1 MQKGRKLGLDF
12 GSTRIGVAICDPDG
26 ILATPHSTIPSAPSG
41 SSLISEIKSICKSEE
56 IVAIV
61 VGLPRSLNGEI
72 SHAAKLVNDFI
83 AELSAQLPEIPVLTF
98 DERFTTTL
106 ANQALRASGRNAKE
120 GRAVIDQIAAVNILQ
135 SYLDANE

>member
-1 MQKGRKLGLDF
+1 MKKGRKLGLDF

-26 ILATPHSTIPSAPSG
+26 ILATPFSTLPSG
-41 SSLISEIKSICKSEE
+41 PELIAQISSICESEK

-61 VGLPRSLNGEI
+61 VGLPRSLSGEI
-72 SHAAKLVNDFI
+72 SHAANLVNDFI
-83 AELSAQLPEIPVLTF
+83 VQLTAHLPDLPILTF

-106 ANQALRASGRNAKE
+106 ANQALRASGRSAKD

-135 SYLDANE
+135 SYLDANG

>member
-26 ILATPHSTIPSAPSG
+26 ILATPYSTIPSG
-41 SSLISEIKSICKSEE
+41 LGLITQISAICASEE
-56 IVAIV
+56 IVEII

-72 SHAAKLVNDFI
+72 SHAARLVNDFI
-83 AELSAQLPEIPVLTF
+83 AELSAHLSEIRVLTF

>member
-26 ILATPHSTIPSAPSG
+26 ILATPHSTIASG
-41 SSLISEIKSICKSEE
+41 LDLINEIKAICESEQ

-72 SHAAKLVNDFI
+72 SHAANLVNDFI
-83 AELSAQLPEIPVLTF
+83 DELSIKIPEIPVLTF

-135 SYLDANE
+135 SYLDANV

>member
-26 ILATPHSTIPSAPSG
+26 ILATPYSTIPSG
-41 SSLISEIKSICKSEE
+41 LGLISQISAICSSEE
-56 IVAIV
+56 IVEII

-72 SHAAKLVNDFI
+72 SHAANLVNGFI
-83 AELSAQLPEIPVLTF
+83 AELSAYLPEIPVLTF

-120 GRAVIDQIAAVNILQ
+120 GRSVIDQIAAVNILQ

>member
-26 ILATPHSTIPSAPSG
+26 ILATPHSTIASG
-41 SSLISEIKSICKSEE
+41 LGLTNEIKEICESEQ

-72 SHAAKLVNDFI
+72 SHAANLVNDFI
-83 AELSAQLPEIPVLTF
+83 DELSIKIPEIPVLTF

-135 SYLDANE
+135 SYLDANV

>member
-1 MQKGRKLGLDF
+1 MKKGRKLGLDF

-26 ILATPHSTIPSAPSG
+26 ILATPFSTLPSG
-41 SSLISEIKSICKSEE
+41 PELIAQISLICESEE

-61 VGLPRSLNGEI
+61 VGLPRSLSGEI
-72 SHAAKLVNDFI
+72 SHAANLVNDFI
-83 AELSAQLPEIPVLTF
+83 VQLTAHLPDLPILTF

-106 ANQALRASGRNAKE
+106 ANQALRASGRSAKD

-135 SYLDANE
+135 SYLDANG

>member
-12 GSTRIGVAICDPDG
+12 GSTRIGLAICDPDG
-26 ILATPHSTIPSAPSG
+26 ILATPYSTIPSG
-41 SSLISEIKSICKSEE
+41 LDLISEISAICGSEE
-56 IVAIV
+56 IVEII

>member
-1 MQKGRKLGLDF
+1 
-12 GSTRIGVAICDPDG
+12 
-26 ILATPHSTIPSAPSG
+26 
-41 SSLISEIKSICKSEE
+41 
-56 IVAIV
+56 
-61 VGLPRSLNGEI
+61 
-72 SHAAKLVNDFI
+72 
-83 AELSAQLPEIPVLTF
+83 VLTF

>member
-26 ILATPHSTIPSAPSG
+26 ILATPYSTIPSG
-41 SSLISEIKSICKSEE
+41 LDLISEISAICGSEE
-56 IVAIV
+56 IVEII

-83 AELSAQLPEIPVLTF
+83 ADLSAQLPEIPVLTF

>member
-26 ILATPHSTIPSAPSG
+26 ILATPYATLTAAPG
-41 SSLISEIKSICKSEE
+41 LIGEIASICKSEE
-56 IVAIV
+56 IMTIV

-72 SHAAKLVNDFI
+72 SHAANLVIDFI
-83 AELSAQLPEIPVLTF
+83 SELTAHLPEMPIHTF

-106 ANQALRASGRNAKE
+106 ANQALRASGKNSKE
-120 GRAVIDQIAAVNILQ
+120 GRAVIDQIAAVGILQ
-135 SYLDANE
+135 SYLDANG

>member
-1 MQKGRKLGLDF
+1 MKKGRKLGLDF

-26 ILATPHSTIPSAPSG
+26 ILATPFSTLPSG
-41 SSLISEIKSICKSEE
+41 PELIAQISSICESEE

-61 VGLPRSLNGEI
+61 VGLPRSLSGEI
-72 SHAAKLVNDFI
+72 SHAANLVN
-83 AELSAQLPEIPVLTF
+83 ELTAHLPDLPILTF

-106 ANQALRASGRNAKE
+106 ANQALRASGRSAKD

-135 SYLDANE
+135 SYLDANG

>member
-26 ILATPHSTIPSAPSG
+26 ILATPHSTIASG
-41 SSLISEIKSICKSEE
+41 LDLINEIKAICESEQ

-72 SHAAKLVNDFI
+72 SHAANLVNDFI
-83 AELSAQLPEIPVLTF
+83 DELSIKIPEIPVLTF

-120 GRAVIDQIAAVNILQ
+120 SRAVIDQIAAVNILQ
-135 SYLDANE
+135 SYLDANV

>member
-1 MQKGRKLGLDF
+1 MKKGRKLGLDF

-26 ILATPHSTIPSAPSG
+26 ILATPFSTLPSG
-41 SSLISEIKSICKSEE
+41 PELIAQISSICESEE

-61 VGLPRSLNGEI
+61 VGLPRSLSGEI
-72 SHAAKLVNDFI
+72 SHAANLVNDFI
-83 AELSAQLPEIPVLTF
+83 MQLTAHLPDLPILTF

-106 ANQALRASGRNAKE
+106 ANQALRASGRSAKD

-135 SYLDANE
+135 SYLDANG

>member
-26 ILATPHSTIPSAPSG
+26 MLATPHSTIPSG
-41 SSLISEIKSICKSEE
+41 LGLISEISAICGSEE
-56 IVAIV
+56 IVEII

>member
-26 ILATPHSTIPSAPSG
+26 ILATPYSTIA
-41 SSLISEIKSICKSEE
+41 SSSTLISEVAAICEAEE
-56 IVAIV
+56 IVAII

-72 SHAAKLVNDFI
+72 SHAANLVNNFI
-83 AELSAQLPEIPVLTF
+83 AELSSQLPEIPVHTF

-106 ANQALRASGRNAKE
+106 ANQALRASGRSAKE

-135 SYLDANE
+135 SYLDANG

>member
-1 MQKGRKLGLDF
+1 MKKGRKLGLDF

-26 ILATPHSTIPSAPSG
+26 ILATPFATLPSG
-41 SSLISEIKSICKSEE
+41 QELIAQISSICKSEE

-61 VGLPRSLNGEI
+61 VGLPRSLSGEI
-72 SHAAKLVNDFI
+72 SHAANLVNDFI
-83 AELSAQLPEIPVLTF
+83 AQLTTHLPDLQILTF

-106 ANQALRASGRNAKE
+106 ANQALRDSGRSVKD

-135 SYLDANE
+135 SYLDANG

>member
-26 ILATPHSTIPSAPSG
+26 ILATPYSTIPSG
-41 SSLISEIKSICKSEE
+41 LDLISEISAICGSEE
-56 IVAIV
+56 IVEII

-83 AELSAQLPEIPVLTF
+83 ADLSAQLPEIPVLTF

-106 ANQALRASGRNAKE
+106 ANQALRASGRNTKE

>member
-26 ILATPHSTIPSAPSG
+26 ILATPYSTIPSG
-41 SSLISEIKSICKSEE
+41 LSLISQISAICGSEE
-56 IVAIV
+56 IVEII

-83 AELSAQLPEIPVLTF
+83 AELSAQLPEIPILTF

>member
-26 ILATPHSTIPSAPSG
+26 ILATPYSTIQSG
-41 SSLISEIKSICKSEE
+41 LDLISEITAICESEE

-72 SHAAKLVNDFI
+72 SHAANLVNGFI
-83 AELSAQLPEIPVLTF
+83 VELTSQLPDIPVLTF

-106 ANQALRASGRNAKE
+106 ASQALRASGRNAKE
-120 GRAVIDQIAAVNILQ
+120 GRAVIDQISAVNILQ

>member
-1 MQKGRKLGLDF
+1 MKKGRKLGLDF
-12 GSTRIGVAICDPDG
+12 GSTRIGLAICDPDG
-26 ILATPHSTIPSAPSG
+26 ILATPYSTIPSG
-41 SSLISEIKSICKSEE
+41 LDLISEISAICGSEE
-56 IVAIV
+56 IVEII

-83 AELSAQLPEIPVLTF
+83 ADLSAQLPEIPVLTF

-106 ANQALRASGRNAKE
+106 ANQALRASGRNTKE

>member
-1 MQKGRKLGLDF
+1 MKKGRKLGLDF

-26 ILATPHSTIPSAPSG
+26 ILATPFATLPSG
-41 SSLISEIKSICKSEE
+41 PELIAQISSICKSEE

-61 VGLPRSLNGEI
+61 VGLPRSLSGEI
-72 SHAAKLVNDFI
+72 SHAANLVNDFI
-83 AELSAQLPEIPVLTF
+83 MQLTAHLPDLPILTF

-106 ANQALRASGRNAKE
+106 ANQALRASGRSAKD

-135 SYLDANE
+135 SYLDANG

>member
-1 MQKGRKLGLDF
+1 MKKGRKLGLDF

-26 ILATPHSTIPSAPSG
+26 ILATPFSTLPSG
-41 SSLISEIKSICKSEE
+41 PELIAQISSICESEE

-61 VGLPRSLNGEI
+61 VGLPRSLSGEI
-72 SHAAKLVNDFI
+72 SHAANLVNDFI
-83 AELSAQLPEIPVLTF
+83 VQLTAHLPDLPILTF

-106 ANQALRASGRNAKE
+106 ANQALRASGRSAKE

-135 SYLDANE
+135 SYLDANG

>member
-26 ILATPHSTIPSAPSG
+26 ILATPYSTI
-41 SSLISEIKSICKSEE
+41 SSSSTLISEVAAICESEE
-56 IVAIV
+56 IVAII

-72 SHAAKLVNDFI
+72 SHAANLVNDFI
-83 AELSAQLPEIPVLTF
+83 AELSSQLPETPVHTF

-106 ANQALRASGRNAKE
+106 ANQALRASGRSAKE

-135 SYLDANE
+135 SYLDANG

>member
-1 MQKGRKLGLDF
+1 MGLITQI
-12 GSTRIGVAICDPDG
+12 SAIC
-26 ILATPHSTIPSAPSG
+26 S
-41 SSLISEIKSICKSEE
+41 SEE
-56 IVAIV
+56 IVEII

-72 SHAAKLVNDFI
+72 SHAANLVNDFI
-83 AELSAQLPEIPVLTF
+83 TELSAHLPEIPVLTF

-120 GRAVIDQIAAVNILQ
+120 GRSVIDQIAAVNILQ

>member
-1 MQKGRKLGLDF
+1 MKKGRKLGLDF

-26 ILATPHSTIPSAPSG
+26 ILATPFSTLPSG
-41 SSLISEIKSICKSEE
+41 PELIAQISSICESEE

-61 VGLPRSLNGEI
+61 VGLPRSLSGEI
-72 SHAAKLVNDFI
+72 SHAANFVNDFI
-83 AELSAQLPEIPVLTF
+83 VQLTAHLPDLPILTF

-106 ANQALRASGRNAKE
+106 ANQALRDSGRSAKD

-135 SYLDANE
+135 SYLDANG

>member
-26 ILATPHSTIPSAPSG
+26 ILATPFSTLPSG
-41 SSLISEIKSICKSEE
+41 PELIAQISSICESEE

-61 VGLPRSLNGEI
+61 VGLPRSLSGEI
-72 SHAAKLVNDFI
+72 SHAANLVNDFI
-83 AELSAQLPEIPVLTF
+83 VQLTAHLPDLPILTF

-106 ANQALRASGRNAKE
+106 ANQALRASGRNVKD

-135 SYLDANE
+135 SYLDANG

>member
-26 ILATPHSTIPSAPSG
+26 ILATPHSTIASG
-41 SSLISEIKSICKSEE
+41 LDLINEIKAICESEQ

-61 VGLPRSLNGEI
+61 VGLPRSLNGEL
-72 SHAAKLVNDFI
+72 SHAANLVNDFI
-83 AELSAQLPEIPVLTF
+83 DELSIKITEIPVLTF

-120 GRAVIDQIAAVNILQ
+120 SRAVIDQIAAVNILQ
-135 SYLDANE
+135 SYLDANV

>member
-26 ILATPHSTIPSAPSG
+26 ILATPHSTIASG
-41 SSLISEIKSICKSEE
+41 LGLINDIKAICESEQ

-72 SHAAKLVNDFI
+72 SHAANLVNDFI
-83 AELSAQLPEIPVLTF
+83 DELSKKIPEIPVLTF

-106 ANQALRASGRNAKE
+106 ASQALRASGRNAKE

-135 SYLDANE
+135 SYLDANV

>member
-12 GSTRIGVAICDPDG
+12 GSTRIGVAICDPGG
-26 ILATPHSTIPSAPSG
+26 ILATPYSTIPSG
-41 SSLISEIKSICKSEE
+41 LDLISEITAICKSEE

-72 SHAAKLVNDFI
+72 SHAANLVNGFI
-83 AELSAQLPEIPVLTF
+83 VELTSQLPDIPVLTF

>member
-26 ILATPHSTIPSAPSG
+26 ILATPYSTIPSG
-41 SSLISEIKSICKSEE
+41 LDLISEITAICESEE

-72 SHAAKLVNDFI
+72 SHAANLVNDFI
-83 AELSAQLPEIPVLTF
+83 VELTAQLPDIPVVTF

-106 ANQALRASGRNAKE
+106 ASQALRASGRNAKE

>member
-26 ILATPHSTIPSAPSG
+26 ILATPYSTIQSG
-41 SSLISEIKSICKSEE
+41 LDLISEITAICESEE

-72 SHAAKLVNDFI
+72 SHAANLVNGFI
-83 AELSAQLPEIPVLTF
+83 VELTSQLPDIPVLTF

-106 ANQALRASGRNAKE
+106 ASQALRASGRNAKE